1 MNTEPNQFKQ
11 DHVRSSRGGWTPEE
25 ERAILETVKENCRN
39 EGRRD
44 ALVNLKKFIR
54 EYNGEPM
61 GRVACIR
68 MIDEFMSVSF
78 GPGL

>member
-1 MNTEPNQFKQ
+1 MLWMLTTMPRGKPNPPLDFTAL
-11 DHVRSSRGGWTPEE
+11 DR
-25 ERAILETVKENCRN
+25 LEDARN

-54 EYNGEPM
+54 EQSGEPI
-61 GRVACIR
+61 GRDDCIYL
-68 MIDEFMSVSF
+68 IDEFMALAF